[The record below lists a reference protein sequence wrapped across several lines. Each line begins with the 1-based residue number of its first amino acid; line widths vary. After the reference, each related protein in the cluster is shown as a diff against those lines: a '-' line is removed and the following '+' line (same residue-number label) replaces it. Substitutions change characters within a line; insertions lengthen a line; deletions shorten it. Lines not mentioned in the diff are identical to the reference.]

1 MAYATRQR
9 YIDISK
15 FEPYKE
21 EENRSVRLGD
31 GANTFV
37 KTQVDSLDEP
47 RFITYV
53 TIEDT
58 SYCTRWFV
66 TDYLYLNGKQVQL
79 NLQRDVVGEFGLG
92 NSYGKIERG
101 YTDKILKYRKELSLN
116 EVLVKRVPLKSTSS
130 SYGNLIVDNH
140 EGEMWGILYFT
151 KDSTQNTISINIPAF
166 NPVYETSDPPQLNVR
181 YQNGEI
187 IQDIF
192 LSANTVVKTGYGN
205 KACRL
210 TYRAVYTDASTV
222 NTSISWSWASVDT
235 HKMFLTVSGTPTHWE
250 DGYFDRMLEL
260 IKNYLDQN
268 LQANG
273 FSRPSTNGVFGLE
286 PLTQNADGNIYEE
299 GSDFYEYK
307 AVSIVRDNAGSYDW
321 GLFVSGLNAYLK
333 SQTSGQWGCTSD
345 DTGYHKASSFIR
357 VDTISYTRTLV
368 PHSKAGII
376 DISMKQ
382 QLVDEPYCILVFPL
396 YSTSLSI
403 GGKTYPIS
411 KTNAF
416 NIFNEVILALSGQ
429 NGFLVDAQIYPYCPD
444 IDEVQTTLVS
454 EDGNSYPFM
463 SVLSTSFETDV
474 AVQPRP
480 YLDVKKDYIT
490 RSYSI
495 VSPDQSSK
503 FTFNFYDYVNE
514 FVEEGDKNAVTVNI
528 KIKTALKPFS
538 IISSAVI
545 TRVNSLKGLNYESNL
560 EGSQSASG
568 GFECSLASDA
578 FETYK
583 RQNSNYQQ
591 LFDIDRN
598 ELRKN
603 QEVEKV
609 NEATQFAMNMLTGT
623 AFGAITGGSLADVG
637 IFNSTGAKA
646 IGAGVGAAASAAVI
660 GGFGGKQ
667 LSVNNSL
674 REYEREIQQQRF
686 DLTIGTIKNLPNS
699 VNRISSFNEII
710 MKDFYYVLET
720 YECTE
725 EEMEIAENFITNYGY
740 GIGVFDFLSNY
751 KRNGWFLKA
760 SVLRSELPITLHQI
774 FKADIEGGVYINE

>member
-21 EENRSVRLGD
+21 EENHSVRLGD

-53 TIEDT
+53 TIDD
-58 SYCTRWFV
+58 TRWFV

-101 YTDKILKYRKELSLN
+101 YTDRILKYRKELSLN

-151 KDSTQNTISINIPAF
+151 KDTAKDKISINIPAF
-166 NPVYETSDPPQLNVR
+166 NPAYETSAPPQLNVR

-205 KACRL
+205 KACRF

-235 HKMFLTVSGTPTHWE
+235 SKMFLTISGTPTHWE

-268 LQANG
+268 LQSNG

-286 PLTQNADGNIYEE
+286 PLSQNADGNIYKE

-307 AVSIVRDNAGSYDW
+307 AVDTVRDNSGSYDW

-333 SQTSGQWGCTSD
+333 SQTSSQWGCTSD

-357 VDTISYTRTLV
+357 VDTIAYTRTLV
-368 PHSKAGII
+368 PHSKSGII
-376 DISMKQ
+376 DISMTQ
-382 QLVDEPYCILVFPL
+382 QLVDEPYCILAFPL

-416 NIFNEVILALSGQ
+416 NIFNEVILALSGK

-503 FTFNFYDYVNE
+503 FTFNFYDYVNA
-514 FVEEGDKNAVTVNI
+514 FVPDVVESDKNAVTANI

-538 IISSAVI
+538 VISSAVI
-545 TRVNSLKGLNYESNL
+545 TRVNSLKGLNYDSNL

-591 LFDIDRN
+591 LFDVDRN

-603 QEVEKV
+603 QEVERV

-725 EEMEIAENFITNYGY
+725 EEMEIVENFITNYGY